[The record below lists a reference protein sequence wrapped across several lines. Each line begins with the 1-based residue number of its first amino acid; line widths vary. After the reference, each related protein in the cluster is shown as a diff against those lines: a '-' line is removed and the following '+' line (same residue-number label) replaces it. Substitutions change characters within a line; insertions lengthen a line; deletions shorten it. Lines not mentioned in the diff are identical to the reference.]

1 MNLPEEA
8 RRKKEAESDHWW
20 DRQHSL
26 VLRQTPR
33 WAQGLAIALIILGG
47 GGIIASTIIKIDEV
61 ITVTGTLK
69 PTDGIYEVKTP
80 AGGLVEK
87 VFTREGEKVEKGD
100 LLVRF
105 DTRNAE
111 EEIRNLQKQID
122 GLEVSSTSS
131 KRALKA
137 RRESVENSLL
147 TNRKILE
154 RMVSLQ
160 EIGAIEENTFL
171 GQKDRVFQIEAELK
185 QVEEELI
192 QRESRIQRDLS
203 ELKSRLK
210 RNEIQKQYE
219 LVYAPKSG
227 IIFENMARDSG
238 VLGGGE
244 LIMKIIPQENLKGS
258 VSITNREIGFIKIGQ
273 KAQVRIDSFD
283 YTRFGYI
290 NGYVQSIGAEVNEK
304 DPESGTEFTFPVVLR
319 LEKNYLENKG
329 IRVGLQSGMSITA
342 NLKLREKRLI
352 SVVSDIFNYN
362 NDALQRL
369 RQ

>member
-1 MNLPEEA
+1 
-8 RRKKEAESDHWW
+8 
-20 DRQHSL
+20 
-26 VLRQTPR
+26 
-33 WAQGLAIALIILGG
+33 
-47 GGIIASTIIKIDEV
+47 
-61 ITVTGTLK
+61 
-69 PTDGIYEVKTP
+69 
-80 AGGLVEK
+80 
-87 VFTREGEKVEKGD
+87 
-100 LLVRF
+100 
-105 DTRNAE
+105 
-111 EEIRNLQKQID
+111 
-122 GLEVSSTSS
+122 
-131 KRALKA
+131 
-137 RRESVENSLL
+137 
-147 TNRKILE
+147 
-154 RMVSLQ
+154 
-160 EIGAIEENTFL
+160 
-171 GQKDRVFQIEAELK
+171 
-185 QVEEELI
+185 
-192 QRESRIQRDLS
+192 
-203 ELKSRLK
+203 
-210 RNEIQKQYE
+210 
-219 LVYAPKSG
+219 
-227 IIFENMARDSG
+227 MARDSG
-238 VLGGGE
+238 VLRGGE